1 MTKRTLTWKE
11 WNEQYN
17 PIYDEDGHLKLASD
31 FTENEW
37 MRIVR
42 ERRNWTRFGGKDGV
56 PPYLLAG
63 YSLARD
69 DFAVTENSWR
79 KEEEGAIRVDY

>member
-1 MTKRTLTWKE
+1 
-11 WNEQYN
+11 
-17 PIYDEDGHLKLASD
+17 
-31 FTENEW
+31 
-37 MRIVR
+37 VR

-63 YSLARD
+63 HSLARG
-69 DFAVTENSWR
+69 DFAVTENSWS

>member
-1 MTKRTLTWKE
+1 
-11 WNEQYN
+11 
-17 PIYDEDGHLKLASD
+17 
-31 FTENEW
+31 

-42 ERRNWTRFGGKDGV
+42 GGEGGV
-56 PPYLLAG
+56 PPYFLAG
-63 YSLARD
+63 YSLAKD

>member
-1 MTKRTLTWKE
+1 MGIPFI
-11 WNEQYN
+11 QYN
-17 PIYDEDGHLKLASD
+17 VAPEQFA
-31 FTENEW
+31 
-37 MRIVR
+37 
-42 ERRNWTRFGGKDGV
+42 RFGGKDGV
-56 PPYLLAG
+56 PPYFLAG

>member
-17 PIYDEDGHLKLASD
+17 PIYDDEGHLKRASD
-31 FTENEW
+31 FTEDEW

-42 ERRNWTRFGGKDGV
+42 ERRNWTLFGGEDGV
-56 PPYLLAG
+56 LPDFLAG

-69 DFAVTENSWR
+69 DFAVTENSWS